1 MNIILLFALALL
13 DALLY
18 GYSYEQKKYKLW
30 FLFWEL
36 HYKGRTVVPVYRI
49 LQGLLDAGALYLIYD
64 NSGIYALIGFA
75 IAWYLMLKEF
85 LYYVFMWQWQQMLNY
100 ETYAQD
106 VYWLIR
112 LYFSGYWLFKN
123 GFKFKLFALSA
134 VTGLILLIISNLL

>member
-49 LQGLLDAGALYLIYD
+49 LQGLLDA
-64 NSGIYALIGFA
+64 
-75 IAWYLMLKEF
+75 
-85 LYYVFMWQWQQMLNY
+85 
-100 ETYAQD
+100 
-106 VYWLIR
+106 
-112 LYFSGYWLFKN
+112 
-123 GFKFKLFALSA
+123 
-134 VTGLILLIISNLL
+134 